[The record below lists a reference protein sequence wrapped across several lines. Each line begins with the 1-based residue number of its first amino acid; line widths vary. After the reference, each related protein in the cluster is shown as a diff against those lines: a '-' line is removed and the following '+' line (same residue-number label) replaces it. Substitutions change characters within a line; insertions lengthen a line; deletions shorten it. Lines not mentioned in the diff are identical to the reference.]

1 MALRADEDVDVLL
14 VDLDEPFRCADDAP
28 REAHLPH
35 HRWRHRL
42 TEATALAAL
51 AAVVLGDL
59 LSPDLPVAL
68 ETAGAGGGSATT
80 ARAGYDQL
88 APGVWVDSRTAERV
102 AVARVRSASPQD
114 VVVPADAH
122 RGSAPLPVMLTEDGA
137 RYVVVVSCLRP
148 TPLGVGLAG
157 SEAAP
162 RTCPDGAPVYRFT
175 GRGHLVQVVVEVPDD
190 VVWAAEVVTG

>member
-14 VDLDEPFRCADDAP
+14 VDLDEPCPCADVLP
-28 REAHLPH
+28 RAAHLPH
-35 HRWRHRL
+35 HRWRRRL
-42 TEATALAAL
+42 AEAAALAAL

-59 LSPDLPVAL
+59 LSPDLPVTQ
-68 ETAGAGGGSATT
+68 ETAGAGGAAA

-102 AVARVRSASPQD
+102 AVARVRSASPQE

-148 TPLGVGLAG
+148 TPLGVRLAG